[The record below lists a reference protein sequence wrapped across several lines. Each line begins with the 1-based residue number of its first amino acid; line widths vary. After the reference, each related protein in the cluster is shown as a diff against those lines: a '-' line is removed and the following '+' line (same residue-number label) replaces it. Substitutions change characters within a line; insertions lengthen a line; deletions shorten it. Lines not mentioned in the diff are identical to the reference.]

1 MFGTQLKRRKTMAVK
16 KQSERLDEVEEDADE
31 ANEAKHTPIS
41 ELSHIKSQSKL
52 NKERV
57 GVIPELRLDL

>member
-1 MFGTQLKRRKTMAVK
+1 MAVK